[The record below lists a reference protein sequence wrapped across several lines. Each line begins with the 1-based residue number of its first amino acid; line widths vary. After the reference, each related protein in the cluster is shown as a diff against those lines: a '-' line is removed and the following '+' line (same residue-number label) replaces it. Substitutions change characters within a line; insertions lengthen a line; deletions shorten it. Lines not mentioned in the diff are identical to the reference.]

1 MSTSIPKHILG
12 INAQVVNT
20 IEEQESGGIIIV
32 CNRDK
37 HTRIIGLISKLK
49 TTVNRYIRRRVK
61 DLPLFGH
68 PCIVEIELAQV
79 NTHDGYSIVEDCI
92 TSRSLLIH

>member
-20 IEEQESGGIIIV
+20 IQQQESGKIIIV

-37 HTRIIGLISKLK
+37 RTRIIDPISKLK
-49 TTVNRYIRRRVK
+49 TTVNRYIRRTVK

-68 PCIVEIELAQV
+68 PCLVEVELAQV
-79 NTHDGYSIVEDCI
+79 NT
-92 TSRSLLIH
+92 